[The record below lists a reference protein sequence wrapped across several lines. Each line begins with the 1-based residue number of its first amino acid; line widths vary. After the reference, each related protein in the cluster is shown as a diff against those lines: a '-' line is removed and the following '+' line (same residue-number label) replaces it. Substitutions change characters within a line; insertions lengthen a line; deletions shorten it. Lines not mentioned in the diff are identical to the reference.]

1 MKLID
6 TTIPSNQIY
15 DKNLLKLQNKMV
27 RNELI
32 AKEELTMIDSMA
44 RTRMPSQKQN
54 INQIFE

>member
-6 TTIPSNQIY
+6 TTIPSDHIY

-44 RTRMPSQKQN
+44 RTKMPYQK
-54 INQIFE
+54 